1 MCITLLAAGLSLL
14 VPDTASKGAQIG
26 PVVLFVYLFTIAYS
40 LGEGPVAFQYSA
52 EVFPTIQREQGMAW
66 AVCINNTFGKLPD
79 FYHHSKSRIYIYHQT
94 TKANVIT
101 PFSQP
106 ESSPSHSPE

>member
-1 MCITLLAAGLSLL
+1 MCIFLLAAGLSLL
-14 VPDTASKGAQIG
+14 KDSGSRGSQIG

-66 AVCINNTFGKLPD
+66 VVFINNFFGMSSLSPLHMIQAD
-79 FYHHSKSRIYIYHQT
+79 ISIFLYSRC
-94 TKANVIT
+94 
-101 PFSQP
+101 P
-106 ESSPSHSPE
+106 